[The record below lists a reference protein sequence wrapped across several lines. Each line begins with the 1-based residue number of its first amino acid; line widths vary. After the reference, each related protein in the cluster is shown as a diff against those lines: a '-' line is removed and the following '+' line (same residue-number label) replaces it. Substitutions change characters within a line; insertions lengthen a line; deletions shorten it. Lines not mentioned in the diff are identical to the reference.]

1 MNCLP
6 ASRERVAPRDVRLF
20 ARERHG
26 LSADASVSPPR
37 CRARVGFERRR
48 LASRAS
54 QRLLSLVHRLRR
66 AREPKVPRAPID
78 RRGDFA
84 VTVRVSSTAS
94 SPATRE
100 RRRRVRRTSRRP
112 RRVPR
117 YRRHRRSRAYHGVQR
132 VVSVPARSC
141 HSSHISRISRISRNR
156 RRTSPSTRGCGP
168 GPLRR
173 DGVVL
178 LVVVVVVVERS
189 AQPADGDE
197 RRSRASTSFAS
208 SIVFRFA
215 SPRRRSRFVVHERD
229 DARNRTVVSAGRGP
243 RVARVRERLAVR
255 IAVRIA
261 VDTRAEIRRREFRRL
276 RRRHRSTMNGRR
288 RQTRGSRSEPRRR
301 DERRRGSDRAIRE
314 VFDVAHG
321 GVAETVPIAPRHHDR
336 ATDDAVVAI
345 GDGGDDAS
353 LVHLRHLV
361 VVVVFAFIFFE
372 TVVVEP
378 RDDARVENRAAPQSR
393 RRETFV
399 TVRDAV

>member
-20 ARERHG
+20 ARARHG
-26 LSADASVSPPR
+26 RSADASVSPPR
-37 CRARVGFERRR
+37 FRARVGFYRRR

-132 VVSVPARSC
+132 VVSVPARSRR
-141 HSSHISRISRISRNR
+141 SAHISRISRISRNR
-156 RRTSPSTRGCGP
+156 RRTSTSTRGRGSGP
-168 GPLRR
+168 FRR
-173 DGVVL
+173 DGVVFL
-178 LVVVVVVVERS
+178 LVVVERS

-288 RQTRGSRSEPRRR
+288 RQTRGSRSEPRLR
-301 DERRRGSDRAIRE
+301 DERRRGSDRAICE

-345 GDGGDDAS
+345 GDVVVIGDGGDDAS
-353 LVHLRHLV
+353 LV
-361 VVVVFAFIFFE
+361 VFAFAFARIFFE

-393 RRETFV
+393 RRETIV

>member
-6 ASRERVAPRDVRLF
+6 ASRERVAPRDVRRF

-132 VVSVPARSC
+132 VVSVPARSRR
-141 HSSHISRISRISRNR
+141 SSRISRNR
-156 RRTSPSTRGCGP
+156 RRTSPSTRGCEP
-168 GPLRR
+168 GPFRR
-173 DGVVL
+173 DGVVVVL
-178 LVVVVVVVERS
+178 LVVVVVERS

-288 RQTRGSRSEPRRR
+288 RQTRGSRSEPRLR

-361 VVVVFAFIFFE
+361 VVVFAFIFFE